1 MKLFTVY
8 EKQLGALRI
17 MVEFA
22 AVRFL
27 DRLNRAATKVYASS
41 RAIFSVAHFL
51 ASCLFQTDSS
61 PRGGPLRRDEKPR
74 PLHVLLHV
82 HRHRDELKVPVVAIQ
97 AEIARVP
104 SLDPPR
110 RVRCAENPNAP
121 ARDCSL
127 NDASGSTRFC
137 SSGAGQRCAQRLQK
151 QRPVRRIHFGTVERC
166 LSRLR
171 EAAQSSNGNPAYCSA
186 TIASACFD
194 WWI

>member
-1 MKLFTVY
+1 
-8 EKQLGALRI
+8 

-110 RVRCAENPNAP
+110 RLLTERRVRVYEILLIRRRSKMCTTTETKTSKANSLRHRGEMSLAP
-121 ARDCSL
+121 PRGRSILEWQPGILFGDHRLGMLRLVDMTELAHFD
-127 NDASGSTRFC
+127 SG
-137 SSGAGQRCAQRLQK
+137 L
-151 QRPVRRIHFGTVERC
+151 ERVVVGKDV
-166 LSRLR
+166 
-171 EAAQSSNGNPAYCSA
+171 Q
-186 TIASACFD
+186 
-194 WWI
+194 